1 MTVKKTFSRTTALI
15 AGTAMLLING
25 VIYAWSIYS
34 MPFGAGFGWSSAQL
48 GACFTVMLASPS
60 AAYSAASASCS
71 ACSCRRTSSGCCSSP
86 SPSPA

>member
-48 GACFTVMLASPS
+48 GACFTVMLASFCLVPAGAPHL
-60 AAYSAASASCS
+60 AAVRLLRHLRH
-71 ACSCRRTSSGCCSSP
+71 RRRLCV
-86 SPSPA
+86 